1 MAKYIDDPEL
11 LAQLNGDTDGKKY
24 VTDKLLLA
32 SLNGGGGKPKA
43 EPSTMERIGQGF
55 ITQAQGLR
63 DVAAGGIRGAGS
75 IGRTLLT
82 GADLASELSPL
93 TIAKNLAGGK
103 YKDGYLKNTFDRVM
117 KDDAEG
123 RGGMDGGLQEL
134 GADTNSIGYKGG
146 KLAGEIAGT
155 SGMGGLVANG
165 VRAAAPALAASRY
178 GAPLVD
184 AIATSGMK
192 AGGMTGAQSML
203 PRIAGGAITGGAAS
217 GAIDPSQ
224 TGMGAAIGGA
234 LPVGISGIGKAG
246 QLIGSAFKGAPAVD
260 QDLARMAIEKYQIP
274 LGASDVSGSTS
285 AKALRSV
292 LNDAPFIGRV
302 GDAQK
307 AAIQSGY
314 NKAVGGTFGADAN
327 KLTPDVID
335 AAKARMGSE
344 FDRIWNNNVLKVDA
358 PMMQSMAEL
367 EKQAAKLPRNEGDSI
382 RAELKDLYSK
392 MNQSEMG
399 DVVIDGQTANKFQSY
414 LRRRA
419 ESSSGLKNELGD
431 LRQNIISTFNRS
443 VSADDAAALALNRS
457 QYKAFKT
464 VEPLLNKGE
473 AGVAGREAGDVPA
486 SLLPNAVAQSYSRAA
501 GVPLADVSK
510 IGSQF
515 LVDRV
520 ARTGGSTRAAIQNS
534 AIGGALGFG
543 AMSNPWAL
551 GAVPLAYGAN
561 RMLGSPALAK
571 RMLNGGLLGAAPEG
585 AEQLGYRTM
594 PMLIGQN
601 RGE

>member
-1 MAKYIDDPEL
+1 MPIARFEMPDGRIARFEVPDGTTPEQ
-11 LAQLNGDTDGKKY
+11 AHTMMQAHFNDSSEKIEKDT
-24 VTDKLLLA
+24 
-32 SLNGGGGKPKA
+32 S
-43 EPSTMERIGQGF
+43 IGQHIGN
-55 ITQAQGLR
+55 A
-63 DVAAGGIRGAGS
+63 AAGIVRGAGS
-75 IGRTLLT
+75 IGSTLMTAGDALNRINPMSLAAKYLL
-82 GADLASELSPL
+82 GDKGPQDSVMEADAARRS
-93 TIAKNLAGGK
+93 
-103 YKDGYLKNTFDRVM
+103 
-117 KDDAEG
+117 
-123 RGGMDGGLQEL
+123 GMDAALQGF
-134 GADTNSIGYKGG
+134 GAQPDSKMYKGG
-146 KLAGEIAGT
+146 KLVAEIAGT
-155 SGMGGLVANG
+155 AGAGGAIANAA
-165 VRAAAPALAASRY
+165 RFAAPTLAASRY
-178 GAPLVD
+178 VAPVVD
-184 AIATSGMK
+184 AIGSSGMK
-192 AGGMTGAQSML
+192 AGGMTGAKSML
-203 PRIAGGAITGGAAS
+203 PRIAGGAITGAAS
-217 GAIDPSQ
+217 AGAIDPSQ

-234 LPVGISGIGKAG
+234 LPPAIATAGKVGRV
-246 QLIGSAFKGAPAVD
+246 IGSAFKAGPAVD
-260 QDLARMAIEKYQIP
+260 QDLARLAIEKYQIP

-307 AAIQSGY
+307 AAIQRGY
-314 NKAVGGTFGADAN
+314 NKAVGSTFGADAE
-327 KLTPDVID
+327 KLTPDVVD
-335 AAKARMGSE
+335 AAKNRMGSE
-344 FDRIWNNNVLKVDA
+344 FDRIWNNNSLVVDA
-358 PMMQSMAEL
+358 PMMQSMSEL
-367 EKQAAKLPRNEGDSI
+367 ERQAAKLPKNEGNSI

-392 MNQSEMG
+392 MNQSEIG
-399 DVVIDGQTANKFQSY
+399 DVIIDGQTANKFQSY

-419 ESSSGLKNELGD
+419 ESSSGLKNELND

-594 PMLIGQN
+594 PMLIGRN
-601 RGE
+601 WGE